1 MAPEDGQT
9 DKLSIVRRALGVIG
23 AVGILVVGG
32 FLFVALFAGIAMGSD
47 AGPSNANIRMFF
59 GYLNIFGTPTLTL
72 AAATLVIRNTWG
84 DIFAFW
90 FFAAAL
96 ALTISA
102 FVYLFTV

>member
-1 MAPEDGQT
+1 MALEDAQTGQIN
-9 DKLSIVRRALGVIG
+9 LARRALGLIG

-47 AGPSNANIRMFF
+47 AGPNNDNIRMFF

-72 AAATLVIRNTWG
+72 ATATLVIRNTWG

-90 FFAAAL
+90 FFAVAL
-96 ALTISA
+96 VLTISA
-102 FVYLFTV
+102 FVYLFTA